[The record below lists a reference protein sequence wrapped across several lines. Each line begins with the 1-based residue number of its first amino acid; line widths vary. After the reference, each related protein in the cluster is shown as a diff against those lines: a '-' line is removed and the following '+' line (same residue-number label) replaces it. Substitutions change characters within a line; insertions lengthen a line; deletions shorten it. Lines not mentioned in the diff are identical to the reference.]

1 MGRAAAGRGGDGAQ
15 GLGQGGSGTAPSLG
29 QRGGAHEVRR
39 GRSGTMHLGW
49 IGALEVG
56 GAQNGWGRGPGGAAW
71 MQVSCRRAVLGRAEL
86 AGVHEASKKVG
97 FVRRGR
103 GGSVGSWS
111 GVGGGYFGCGRGSFL
126 IRNSSYLS

>member
-1 MGRAAAGRGGDGAQ
+1 MHPPAREGMGARPSTGEGMGRGPPAGKVMGRAATGRGGDGAQ
-15 GLGQGGSGTAPSLG
+15 GLGHRGSGAALSLG
-29 QRGGAHEVRR
+29 QCSGGAHEVRR

-97 FVRRGR
+97 FVCRGR
-103 GGSVGSWS
+103 G
-111 GVGGGYFGCGRGSFL
+111 
-126 IRNSSYLS
+126 